1 MADMSKFTSSIM
13 EAVVG
18 IILVAA
24 VAIPIISGMTISN
37 SVENADIIK
46 TLIGIVPVLLTVAI
60 ILAVVYSTVIKK
72 KG

>member
-24 VAIPIISGMTISN
+24 VAIPIISGMTISS